1 MQTYVVDTNF
11 FISGFQSKPSTF
23 SIFAKILKKAEIQ
36 IVIPTYIKNELRYFV
51 QREILPHVVVEE
63 VDERKFQDFLRKIH
77 EQTAS
82 LPQKPDL
89 SVIYI
94 ANKLAAPII
103 SSDLKLLETAELLG
117 IKTYTDSA
125 FVRFLLEINQ
135 EKTKDSFLK
144 ELETKLFTAE
154 IRYSVSST
162 NRYDPVKRIK
172 KILDSAISV
181 IRTEY
186 EEKMK
191 DKVISDIADTDGFS
205 IESMQ
210 LKELIAQVRSDLLKL
225 EDDFVRGLYREL
237 EEELLYRVREIT
249 DSLIDWKLASENI
262 EDHKIY
268 NDSLLLLG
276 RLQYLACICLI
287 ENKKLDL
294 ARVYMDKLMMI
305 LFQTSDAYEEYGVDV
320 HFLRMILLLLSGQL
334 HRLNSYFSIAF
345 EEVCTKHQRADVINV
360 IRSLILLTVILG
372 GEKVEK
378 TASDYDYENIEFINQ
393 LGFKF
398 MQLEDLHKASLMF
411 EQTFYLS
418 LNTEN
423 KGFCIAS
430 LEYLSWLY
438 FSGLNEIKAKI
449 SELYTKLVKKY
460 PDIKSSYHPKLQL
473 KTSSKD
479 LQDYIVPNYFQF
491 QDLPKQHKS
500 SLYCLG
506 VDTIQTRNKTQT
518 LIRVMNWEIMARIGI
533 IDENSDFSDKTS
545 LGTIIHI
552 IDGKYKILR
561 ASSNFRKNHN
571 IELLMYINKDST
583 PTIAFRNPGGWDITQ
598 IEKTENKS

>member
-11 FISGFQSKPSTF
+11 FISGFQSNPSTF

-82 LPQKPDL
+82 LPQKPD
-89 SVIYI
+89 
-94 ANKLAAPII
+94 APII

-135 EKTKDSFLK
+135 EKTKGSFLK

-210 LKELIAQVRSDLLKL
+210 LKELIVQVRSDLLKL

-305 LFQTSDAYEEYGVDV
+305 LFQTSEAYEEYGVDV

-372 GEKVEK
+372 GDKVEK

-398 MQLEDLHKASLMF
+398 MQLEDLYKASLMF

-418 LNTEN
+418 LNT
-423 KGFCIAS
+423 
-430 LEYLSWLY
+430 
-438 FSGLNEIKAKI
+438 
-449 SELYTKLVKKY
+449 
-460 PDIKSSYHPKLQL
+460 D
-473 KTSSKD
+473 
-479 LQDYIVPNYFQF
+479 
-491 QDLPKQHKS
+491 
-500 SLYCLG
+500 
-506 VDTIQTRNKTQT
+506 
-518 LIRVMNWEIMARIGI
+518 
-533 IDENSDFSDKTS
+533 
-545 LGTIIHI
+545 
-552 IDGKYKILR
+552 
-561 ASSNFRKNHN
+561 
-571 IELLMYINKDST
+571 
-583 PTIAFRNPGGWDITQ
+583 
-598 IEKTENKS
+598 